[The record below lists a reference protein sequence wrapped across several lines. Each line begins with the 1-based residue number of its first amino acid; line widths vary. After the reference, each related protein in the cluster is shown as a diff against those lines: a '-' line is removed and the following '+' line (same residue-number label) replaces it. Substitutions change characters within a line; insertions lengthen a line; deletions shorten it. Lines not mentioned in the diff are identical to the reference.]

1 MTDGSE
7 AGVGFRSGIVAL
19 VGRPNVGKSTLMN
32 RILEEKVSIVS
43 RRPQTTRHRIQGI
56 HTTDSY
62 QMVFVDTPGIH
73 QSERKLNRYMV
84 ATAVAALEG
93 VDVVV
98 LVVEALRWT
107 AGEDAILERLEGL
120 EAPVIAAVNKVD
132 RVTPRGKLLPY
143 LDQLQQRYPFAA
155 LVPIGARKGENV
167 DALEGEMA
175 ARLPEGVPLFPEDQL
190 TDKSL
195 RFLVAELVREQLFHQ
210 LGQELP
216 YATEV
221 VVERFSE
228 QDQRTRLQATILVE
242 REGQKAIVLGRG
254 GRRIKQIGTEARR
267 SIQTLLDTSVHLDLF
282 VRVQKG
288 WTRDERALRELGY
301 EE

>member
-1 MTDGSE
+1 MAEGAE
-7 AGVGFRSGIVAL
+7 AGSGFRSGIVAL

-32 RILEEKVSIVS
+32 RVLEEKVSIVS
-43 RRPQTTRHRIQGI
+43 RRPQTTRHRILGI
-56 HTTDSY
+56 HTTNSY

-84 ATAVAALEG
+84 SAAVAALEG
-93 VDVVV
+93 VDLVV

-107 AGEDAILERLEGL
+107 AGEDAILERLAGMGT
-120 EAPVIAAVNKVD
+120 PVIAAVNKVD
-132 RVTPRGKLLPY
+132 RVTPRDKLLPY

-155 LVPIGARKGENV
+155 LVPIAASKGDNV

-221 VVERFSE
+221 VVERFSGG
-228 QDQRTRLQATILVE
+228 DQRTRLQATILVE

-254 GRRIKQIGTEARR
+254 GRRIKRIGTEARR
-267 SIQTLLDTSVHLDLF
+267 SIQALLDTSVHLELF

-288 WTRDERALRELGY
+288 WTRDDRALRELGY

>member
-1 MTDGSE
+1 MTERDAAE
-7 AGVGFRSGIVAL
+7 PGFRSGIVAL

-43 RRPQTTRHRIQGI
+43 RRPQTTRHRILGI
-56 HTTDSY
+56 RTTDSY

-84 ATAVAALEG
+84 SAAVAALEG

-107 AGEDAILERLEGL
+107 AGEDAILERLKGMGT
-120 EAPVIAAVNKVD
+120 PVIAAVNKVD
-132 RVTPRGKLLPY
+132 RVTPRDRLLPY

-155 LVPIGARKGENV
+155 LVPIAARKGENV
-167 DALEGEMA
+167 EALEGEMT
-175 ARLPEGVPLFPEDQL
+175 ARLPEGAPLFPEDQL

-228 QDQRTRLQATILVE
+228 EDRRTRLQAIILVE

-254 GRRIKQIGTEARR
+254 GRRIKRIGTEARR
-267 SIQTLLDTSVHLDLF
+267 SIQELLDTSVHLELF

-288 WTRDERALRELGY
+288 WTRDDRALRELGY

>member
-1 MTDGSE
+1 MTERDAAE
-7 AGVGFRSGIVAL
+7 PGFRSGIVAL

-43 RRPQTTRHRIQGI
+43 RRPQTTRHRILGI
-56 HTTDSY
+56 RTTDSY

-84 ATAVAALEG
+84 SAAVAALEG

-98 LVVEALRWT
+98 LVVEAQRWT

-120 EAPVIAAVNKVD
+120 DSPVIAAVNKVD
-132 RVTPRGKLLPY
+132 RVTPRDRLLPY

-155 LVPIGARKGENV
+155 LVPIAARKGENV
-167 DALEGEMA
+167 EALEGEMTA
-175 ARLPEGVPLFPEDQL
+175 QLPEGAPLFPEDQL

-228 QDQRTRLQATILVE
+228 EDRRTRLQAIILVE

-254 GRRIKQIGTEARR
+254 GRRIKRIGTEARR
-267 SIQTLLDTSVHLDLF
+267 SIQELLDASVHLELF

-288 WTRDERALRELGY
+288 WTRDDRALRELGY